1 VQLLVQISELQ
12 SHIVLCRF
20 WAGFLQVVELE
31 VKQDA
36 EELRVRAAA
45 AAQVAQ
51 VCLHNL
57 VQILLKTKHS
67 STPRSTRR
75 RRVFGFPQWRS

>member
-1 VQLLVQISELQ
+1 MQLLVQISELQ

-51 VCLHNL
+51 VCAQSGSNT
-57 VQILLKTKHS
+57 IETKHS